1 MPTHSKPTDNLLLA
15 ALAPEAW
22 ERLLPSLER
31 VPLQLHQ
38 SLHES
43 GQTMDHAYFPTG
55 ALVSLM
61 YFTEDGASAESAE
74 VGKDG
79 MLGVSLLMGGQS
91 TCSRA
96 VVQAAGESYRLP
108 ADVLLREFWRGG
120 AVMRLL
126 LRYTQAL
133 LTQTSQRAICNRH
146 HSVSQQLARCLL
158 LSLDHTEGGE
168 IVTTQERIAERLGVR
183 REGVNEGAYFLQ
195 KLGLIRYARGH
206 ISVLDRRGLERR
218 ACECYALVK
227 NECHRLM
234 ATEPQ
239 AA

>member
-1 MPTHSKPTDNLLLA
+1 
-15 ALAPEAW
+15 
-22 ERLLPSLER
+22 
-31 VPLQLHQ
+31 
-38 SLHES
+38 
-43 GQTMDHAYFPTG
+43 
-55 ALVSLM
+55 M
-61 YFTEDGASAESAE
+61 YFTENGESAESAV

-79 MLGVSLLMGGQS
+79 MLGVSLLMGAQS

-96 VVQAAGESYRLP
+96 VVQAAGESFRIA

-120 AVMRLL
+120 AAMRLL

-146 HSVSQQLARCLL
+146 HSLAQQLARCLL
-158 LSLDHTEGGE
+158 LSLDHTHGSE
-168 IVTTQERIAERLGVR
+168 IVTTQERIAHRLGVR
-183 REGVNEGAYFLQ
+183 REGVTEGAYILQ

-206 ISVLDRRGLERR
+206 ISVLDRRGLESR

-227 NECHRLM
+227 KECHRLL
-234 ATEPQ
+234 AEPL